1 MTDAQPPRG
10 LLPRLGA
17 ALFGERTARLQESLH
32 STHWL
37 SYLLVVTQSIAVV
50 LVLGHAQIPLLFTA
64 DWVVRG
70 IVAAALFVLVA
81 SVYAADLA
89 FLATVRRIPTLS
101 RNRQTTAHLEH
112 LLYAAFVMLIEGST
126 YGVVVATLDRD
137 PQALLSPA
145 PLVAANGPLFYA
157 LVVGRVVLL
166 CWSTV
171 QLFIVAG
178 KLPPQ
183 LTTLM
188 TTGREIVGAHVER
201 QLAALDL
208 SATTLAGAFRVY
220 AAMSKPPRRV
230 RTWLNG
236 WLVKRD
242 SHREAEEERQ
252 AQLVLDALHELE
264 GARPVDV
271 LEGAPLPLPQLPGRI
286 RTQPSWL
293 TDDTRPPTGGGSPIT
308 QGVRTPE
315 STEGM
320 GARGHTAVV
329 TLQPVRTDRQA
340 AARAAQA
347 ERRNVRISHILEWM
361 REAQAKGRKL
371 SVRTVQSRLQRLER
385 LKKPISESTVQGLMR
400 IAEER
405 LTSER
410 EQQAAQ

>member
-1 MTDAQPPRG
+1 MTTQPAPG
-10 LLPRLGA
+10 LLPRLRA
-17 ALFGERTARLQESLH
+17 ALFGARTERLQESLH

-37 SYLLVVTQSIAVV
+37 SYLLVLTQSIAVV
-50 LVLGHAQIPLLFTA
+50 LVLGHAQIPLLFSGS
-64 DWVVRG
+64 WVVRG

-89 FLATVRRIPTLS
+89 FLATVRRIPTLA
-101 RNRQTTAHLEH
+101 RNRQTSAHVEH

-188 TTGREIVGAHVER
+188 TTGREIVGAHVEK

-252 AQLVLDALHELE
+252 AQLVLDALHELD

-271 LEGAPLPLPQLPGRI
+271 LDGAPLPLPQLPGGTRY
-286 RTQPSWL
+286 PPAWL
-293 TDDTRPPTGGGSPIT
+293 TDDTRPPTGGGSPIS
-308 QGVRTPE
+308 QGVRTPDE
-315 STEGM
+315 SDGM
-320 GARGHTAVV
+320 GARQHAAVV
-329 TLQPVRTDRQA
+329 TMQPVRTGRA
-340 AARAAQA
+340 AARRAAAA
-347 ERRNVRISHILEWM
+347 ERRAMRISNILEWL
-361 REAQAKGRKL
+361 RLAQSQGKKL
-371 SVRTVQSRLQRLER
+371 SVRTVQSRLQRIER
-385 LKKPISESTVQGLMR
+385 LKKPISLSTCQSLMR
-400 IAEER
+400 LAEER
-405 LTSER
+405 LAAER
-410 EQQAAQ
+410 DQQAAQ